1 MAKVKTE
8 KTALITGC
16 SDGGLGAA
24 LCMAFREQGHRVFA
38 TARNLE
44 KMATLAAVDGITLL
58 TLDVTSEESVEACA
72 QQVATLTKGSLDILV
87 NNAGRD
93 YFQSLLDSTIEE
105 AKGLFDTNVY
115 AILRVIKSFL
125 PLLRKSQNRPLI
137 ANNTSVSAV
146 VPLPFNGVYNAS
158 KAAASMLT
166 ENLRI
171 ELSPLNIRVVELRT
185 GAVSS
190 NILTNRSVE
199 RNPSRRLPETS
210 PYWVIRQHLERLS
223 EGIAAETRITADQ
236 WAESVVIEL
245 LKNNV
250 PIQIWKG
257 GSVGLV
263 WLSTFLPVG
272 SLDNTLKKD
281 SGLLEMEN
289 LAK

>member
-1 MAKVKTE
+1 MASPKTE

-24 LCMAFREQGHRVFA
+24 LCLAFHEQGYRVFA
-38 TARNLE
+38 TARNPE

-58 TLDVTSEESVEACA
+58 TLDVTSDESVEQCA
-72 QQVATLTKGSLDILV
+72 RQVATLTGGSLDVVV

-93 YFQSLLDSTIEE
+93 YFQSLIDSTIDE

-115 AILRVIKSFL
+115 AILRVTKSFL
-125 PLLRKSQNRPLI
+125 PLLRESKNRPLI
-137 ANNTSVSAV
+137 ANNTSVCAV
-146 VPLPFNGVYNAS
+146 VPLPYNGVYNAT

-190 NILTNRSVE
+190 NIVTNRSVGL
-199 RNPSRRLPETS
+199 NPSTRVPETS

-223 EGIAAETRITADQ
+223 EGIAVEARITADQ
-236 WAESVVIEL
+236 WAGSVVKEL
-245 LKNNV
+245 LKKNV
-250 PIQIWKG
+250 PLRIWKG
-257 GSVGLV
+257 GSVGLA
-263 WLSTFLPVG
+263 WLSTLLPVG
-272 SLDNTLKKD
+272 SLDNKLKKD
-281 SGLLEMEN
+281 SGLLEMEHWT
-289 LAK
+289 K